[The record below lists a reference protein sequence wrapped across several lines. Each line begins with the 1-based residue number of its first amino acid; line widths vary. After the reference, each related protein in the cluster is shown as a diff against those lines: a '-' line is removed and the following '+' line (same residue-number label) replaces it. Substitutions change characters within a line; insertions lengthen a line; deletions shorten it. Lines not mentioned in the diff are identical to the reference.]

1 MKATKL
7 TIAGYEFVC
16 GLGKNGYWIAVPDV
30 EKAMG
35 WRANSGREKLEA
47 KSLKALAEAE
57 STNIQVGKSKI
68 EYQNQRYS
76 CMSTQTFFLI
86 LNNEAN
92 AGNTKVLPFLVALA
106 KEALERR
113 IDEALGVTVAPET
126 RELSTKEFCRKLHR
140 ESYIPKFSCWN
151 DTGIEY
157 AKFCNA
163 YKRALGLPTVNID
176 EYSEE
181 QLKLWVCGIET
192 YNTLRHTGFTHE
204 ESTSRA
210 KLILADVD

>member
-68 EYQNQRYS
+68 EYQGCAVRASCSLQR
-76 CMSTQTFFLI
+76 
-86 LNNEAN
+86 
-92 AGNTKVLPFLVALA
+92 
-106 KEALERR
+106 R
-113 IDEALGVTVAPET
+113 
-126 RELSTKEFCRKLHR
+126 
-140 ESYIPKFSCWN
+140 
-151 DTGIEY
+151 
-157 AKFCNA
+157 
-163 YKRALGLPTVNID
+163 NIRVKIA
-176 EYSEE
+176 EI
-181 QLKLWVCGIET
+181 KG
-192 YNTLRHTGFTHE
+192 
-204 ESTSRA
+204 
-210 KLILADVD
+210 